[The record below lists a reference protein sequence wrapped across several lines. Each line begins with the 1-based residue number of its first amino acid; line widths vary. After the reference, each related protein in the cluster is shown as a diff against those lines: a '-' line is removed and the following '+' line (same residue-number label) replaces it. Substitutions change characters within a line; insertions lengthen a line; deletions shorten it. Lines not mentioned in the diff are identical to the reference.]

1 MKIYA
6 PNKQYSNISASV
18 TFKNGVGE
26 TDNPRLIEWF
36 REHGYIVEEKPEP
49 EHCISVD
56 TDGAKIQKADGDVI
70 AFPNALSLDD
80 IDKTDAD
87 QLRAYAEQEG
97 IELGMSTSA
106 RGILQKIVSAKKQEV

>member
-36 REHGYIVEEKPEP
+36 REHGYIVE
-49 EHCISVD
+49 
-56 TDGAKIQKADGDVI
+56 TDEAINDAAGSADGDADADADNKTVGDAI
-70 AFPNALSLDD
+70 LFDD
-80 IDKTDAD
+80 IDKTDVE
-87 QLRAYAEQEG
+87 QLKAYAEQEHIDIG
-97 IELGMSTSA
+97 QSTSA
-106 RGILQKIVSAKKQEV
+106 RGILQKIVSAKKQEG